1 MSQHQFIP
9 LPDDDQPS
17 WRRLNSEHAS
27 AIKRWT
33 REVLSLAEDVV
44 ITVSEVAC
52 ADAGCPLVET
62 VIVVFEERS
71 TRRWKLTRPRVAVTR
86 AMLSLTITHCGG
98 RKKYGQ
104 VMPCHPSPFLKELP
118 PELVETDA
126 EKSKKPVEV
135 STGKSLFAAMREA
148 TQ

>member
-1 MSQHQFIP
+1 LS
-9 LPDDDQPS
+9 PD
-17 WRRLNSEHAS
+17 HAS

-86 AMLSLTITHCGG
+86 AMVQQTLST
-98 RKKYGQ
+98 
-104 VMPCHPSPFLKELP
+104 P
-118 PELVETDA
+118 PA
-126 EKSKKPVEV
+126 E
-135 STGKSLFAAMREA
+135 G
-148 TQ
+148 